1 MQTALAAGVTDN
13 LTAGVPGEGSV
24 AGARDVPRLL
34 VALPF
39 VAGISLATFL
49 FAYLVSRFIHEAI
62 EAAATPGAG
71 RLAVFAPGLLAV
83 ITALGGLR
91 WTVLFTLSFAA
102 FQRARQTA
110 RRAPSTW
117 PLVSIFVPAYNEAE
131 NIEAAIESLLLL
143 DYPRY
148 EVIVVDDG
156 STDGTCGRAKR
167 YAGSH
172 GRCAIRVY
180 RKPNG
185 GKWSAHN
192 FAFRRAIGELVLC
205 LDADSRVNPL
215 SLRRMVVHMADP
227 QVAAVAGQIRVRNR
241 HNVLTRLQAMEYLM
255 GDIAAVV
262 RGLRDAGASEIIVLD
277 GHGSQAFVPHLM
289 EPGAKYIT
297 CQPGAKHP
305 SDRPQP
311 AGWPLDESIAGVIQ
325 LAAHAMMGTPNAVLH
340 HTQSSRS
347 ENRYW
352 YNGVESGEL
361 VQVAVWAGHFGVP
374 TIMVTGDDAACS
386 EANKFFGTSC
396 VTVEVKKGLGR
407 EAAML
412 YPFAET
418 RKALY
423 EGAKRA
429 VDAIPNCKPYRIEL
443 PIKAKKQYLVFEGPE
458 NKPRLETKEGT
469 IESALDIFKF

>member
-1 MQTALAAGVTDN
+1 MNFRLPMIMFCVAGILAAGLSQASVAEGPKIYIVTD
-13 LTAGVPGEGSV
+13 LEGASGV
-24 AGARDVPRLL
+24 
-34 VALPF
+34 
-39 VAGISLATFL
+39 
-49 FAYLVSRFIHEAI
+49 YN
-62 EAAATPGAG
+62 
-71 RLAVFAPGLLAV
+71 
-83 ITALGGLR
+83 
-91 WTVLFTLSFAA
+91 FT
-102 FQRARQTA
+102 QT
-110 RRAPSTW
+110 R
-117 PLVSIFVPAYNEAE
+117 EK
-131 NIEAAIESLLLL
+131 ES
-143 DYPRY
+143 
-148 EVIVVDDG
+148 
-156 STDGTCGRAKR
+156 
-167 YAGSH
+167 
-172 GRCAIRVY
+172 
-180 RKPNG
+180 
-185 GKWSAHN
+185 
-192 FAFRRAIGELVLC
+192 
-205 LDADSRVNPL
+205 
-215 SLRRMVVHMADP
+215 P
-227 QVAAVAGQIRVRNR
+227 QGQK
-241 HNVLTRLQAMEYLM
+241 AMEYLM

-311 AGWPLDESIAGVIQ
+311 AGWPLDESFAGVIQ

-458 NKPRLETKEGT
+458 NKPRLETKEGS